1 MRPNDRVS
9 PGSYLLHLFTDN
21 TRSRSAAHFEGNYEH
36 FVSSLKLPSS
46 PPTVAGKQPAVS
58 QAPAAKM
65 YNFYHHRPVIKLIRA
80 LFNKLT

>member
-1 MRPNDRVS
+1 MTVCRLARIYYT
-9 PGSYLLHLFTDN
+9 YLQTIP
-21 TRSRSAAHFEGNYEH
+21 AQGQAHFEGNYEH

-65 YNFYHHRPVIKLIRA
+65 YNFYHHRPAIKLIRA